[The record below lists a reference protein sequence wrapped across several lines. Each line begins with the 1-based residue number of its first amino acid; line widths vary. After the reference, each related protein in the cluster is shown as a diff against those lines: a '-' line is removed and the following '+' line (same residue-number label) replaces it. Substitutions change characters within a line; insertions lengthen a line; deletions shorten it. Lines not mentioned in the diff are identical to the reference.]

1 MLSVQKRN
9 YLSPLVKSLLLG
21 VGFFWASIIA
31 ANTLEGISFSALP
44 GDRFEVRL
52 DFSEAPPEPE
62 GYTIEEPARIVLD
75 FPGVENGL
83 AERRYPLSIGNA
95 KTAMVL
101 PGDNRTRLILNL
113 TELSGYS
120 SRSEGSTYI
129 IEVGAGQIA
138 SASQNVGASS
148 NSASQ
153 TLTGKSTDSR
163 RSVTSAVN
171 SITNIDFRRGD
182 EGEGRVIVTLSSP
195 NVNIDLQKVGNT
207 IQLSLDGVSIPPELM
222 NRYDVVDFATP
233 VTFIDADSQRGGAL
247 IRVEATGEYDYLA
260 YQTDTEYV
268 VSVKPLTKKEIEA
281 RADKFTYVGE
291 RISLNFQDVPV
302 KSVLQLL
309 AEFND
314 LNLVTGENVSG
325 NIALRLDNVPWDQA
339 LDVVLKSKG
348 LDKRQIGNV
357 LLVAPATEIADR
369 ERRELE
375 TLKQLEELA
384 PLRTEFVRIRYANA
398 REVFELFNHKDDSG
412 GGSSQ
417 DDGNTTGTLLS
428 SRGQAIVDERTN
440 SIILTDTE
448 DKIAQFLLLVE
459 QIDVPIRQVQIEARI
474 VIADTSFTR
483 DIGVRWAAAAIDTP
497 GNDVV
502 SIGGGGFGNT
512 VVDLATTFPAG
523 SIGTS
528 ILTDNILLDLELS
541 ALESSGN
548 GEIVSQPKIITG
560 DKQQARISKGQEIG
574 YQTVTG
580 GSDDPLD
587 GGAGSMVVTQFKEVF
602 LILDVTP
609 QITPDNFIIMD
620 LAITRDVISGFI
632 DGVQGSKIPL
642 IDRAVMTTQVL
653 VGDGQTVVLGGVY
666 DTAEVDEVTKVP
678 FFGDIPYIGRLFRRE
693 VKTIEKQELLIFITP
708 RILAETLV
716 Q

>member
-9 YLSPLVKSLLLG
+9 YLILLAKSLLLG
-21 VGFFWASIIA
+21 AGFFWASVIA
-31 ANTLEGISFSALP
+31 ANTLEGINFSALP

-62 GYTIEEPARIVLD
+62 GYTIEDPARIVMD

-83 AERRYPLSIGNA
+83 AERRYPLAIGNA

-113 TELSGYS
+113 SELSGYS
-120 SRSEGSTYI
+120 SRAEGSTYV
-129 IEVGAGQIA
+129 IEVGASQNQALSSTQSGAGSPSQTAA
-138 SASQNVGASS
+138 SASAVTN
-148 NSASQ
+148 
-153 TLTGKSTDSR
+153 
-163 RSVTSAVN
+163 RSVASRGAN

-182 EGEGRVIVTLSSP
+182 QGEGRVIVTLSSP
-195 NVNIDLQKVGNT
+195 NVNIDLQQVGNK
-207 IQLSLDGVSIPPELM
+207 IQLSLDGVTVPAELM

-233 VTFIDADSQRGGAL
+233 VKFVDADSQRGGAL
-247 IRVEATGEYDYLA
+247 ISVEAAGEYDYLA

-281 RADKFTYVGE
+281 RADKFAYVGE

-339 LDVVLKSKG
+339 LDVVLKTKS

-369 ERRELE
+369 ERQELE

-384 PLRTEFVRIRYANA
+384 PLRTEYIRVRFANA
-398 REVFELFNHKDDSG
+398 RELFDLFNSQG
-412 GGSSQ
+412 GG
-417 DDGNTTGTLLS
+417 DGGGNTDGNSTGSILS

-448 DKIAQFLLLVE
+448 EKIAQFRALVE
-459 QIDVPIRQVQIEARI
+459 QIDIPIQQVQIEARL
-474 VIADTSFTR
+474 VIANTSFSE
-483 DIGVRWAAAAIDTP
+483 DLGIRWGGGATDTP
-497 GNDVV
+497 GNDFV
-502 SIGGGGFGNT
+502 SVDGAGFGDT
-512 VVDLATTFPAG
+512 VVDLAAGAPAG
-523 SIGTS
+523 AIEASI
-528 ILTDNILLDLELS
+528 ITDNILLDLELT
-541 ALESSGN
+541 ALESNGD
-548 GEIVSQPKIITG
+548 GEIVSQPKVITG
-560 DKQQARISKGQEIG
+560 DKQQASILRGQRIPYQKSDGLGGITIEFQEA
-574 YQTVTG
+574 V
-580 GSDDPLD
+580 L
-587 GGAGSMVVTQFKEVF
+587 K
-602 LILDVTP
+602 LDVTP
-609 QITPDNFIIMD
+609 QITPDNNVIMD
-620 LAITRDVISGFI
+620 LVVNQDSVAEFFQTADGSAVPII
-632 DGVQGSKIPL
+632 DTTALV
-642 IDRAVMTTQVL
+642 TQVL
-653 VGDGQTVVLGGVY
+653 VADGQTVVLGGIYETNETDSVI
-666 DTAEVDEVTKVP
+666 KVP
-678 FFGDIPYIGRLFRRE
+678 FFGDVPYLGRLFKR
-693 VKTIEKQELLIFITP
+693 TTTNSEKRELLIFITP
-708 RILAETLV
+708 RIQAETLV

>member
-9 YLSPLVKSLLLG
+9 YLIPLAKSVLLG
-21 VGFFWASIIA
+21 AGFFWTSIIA
-31 ANTLEGISFSALP
+31 ANTLEDISFSALP

-62 GYTIEEPARIVLD
+62 GYTIEDPARIVMD
-75 FPGVENGL
+75 FPGVDNGL
-83 AERRYPLSIGNA
+83 AERRYPLAIGNA

-113 TELSGYS
+113 TELSGYT

-129 IEVGAGQIA
+129 IEVGSGQVASNTQSAGA
-138 SASQNVGASS
+138 PSNVTSQSS
-148 NSASQ
+148 NSRNRAS
-153 TLTGKSTDSR
+153 
-163 RSVTSAVN
+163 SAAN

-182 EGEGRVIVTLSSP
+182 QGEGRVIVTLSSP
-195 NVNIDLQKVGNT
+195 NVNIDLQQVGNT
-207 IQLSLDGVSIPPELM
+207 IQLSLEGVSVPPELM

-233 VTFIDADSQRGGAL
+233 VTFVDADSQRGGAL
-247 IRVEATGEYDYLA
+247 IRVEATGDYDYLA

-339 LDVVLKSKG
+339 LEVVLKTKS
-348 LDKRQIGNV
+348 LDKRLIGNV
-357 LLVAPATEIADR
+357 LLVAPADEIADR
-369 ERRELE
+369 ERQELE

-384 PLRTEFVRIRYANA
+384 PLRTEFVHIRYANA
-398 REVFELFNHKDDSG
+398 RELFELFNTKNSGEDSG
-412 GGSSQ
+412 GSGDK
-417 DDGNTTGTLLS
+417 DDNSTGTLLS

-448 DKIAQFLLLVE
+448 EKIAQFLLLVE
-459 QIDVPIRQVQIEARI
+459 RIDVPIRQVLIEARI
-474 VIADTSFTR
+474 VVADTSFR
-483 DIGVRWAAAAIDTP
+483 QDIGVRWGGTAFDTP
-497 GNDVV
+497 GGDVV
-502 SIGGGGFGNT
+502 NVAGGGFGGT
-512 VVDLATTFPAG
+512 VVDLGVISPAG

-548 GEIVSQPKIITG
+548 GEIVSQPKVITG
-560 DKQQARISKGQEIG
+560 DKQKARISKGQMIA
-574 YQTVTG
+574 YRTVNDTPGTG
-580 GSDDPLD
+580 GSV
-587 GGAGSMVVTQFKEVF
+587 GTRTVTTTFKDIELV
-602 LILDVTP
+602 LEVTP
-609 QITPDNFIIMD
+609 QITPDNHIIMD
-620 LAITRDVISGFI
+620 LLITKDTVAGFFE
-632 DGVQGSKIPL
+632 DGIGSSYPL
-642 IDRAVMTTQVL
+642 IDTSEVETQVL
-653 VGDGQTVVLGGVY
+653 VNDGQTVVLGGVY
-666 DTAEVDEVTKVP
+666 ETVESNEVTKVP
-678 FFGDIPYIGRLFRRE
+678 FFGDIPYIGRLFRSDS
-693 VKTIEKQELLIFITP
+693 KSTEKQELLIFITP
-708 RILAETLV
+708 RIQAETLV